1 MTNSGRRPSATADTP
16 SQGSDPAPVASDD
29 AAPLADRPAV
39 MPLRTRLA
47 TANVFWIFL
56 VLLGLVIFFS
66 TVEPNFANPVN
77 IRSIAADN
85 AALLVLAVGMT
96 FVVVTAG
103 IDLSIGSVLIFSGVV
118 AAQVMLALGGDPQ
131 DPSAGASGAGWGVI
145 AVGVL
150 AGLFAGLGWGIVN
163 GLLVT
168 KARVPPLIATLGTL
182 GMALG
187 MSYLLTGG
195 TDVRGVPQQLARTIG
210 FGQLL
215 GTIPWLVI
223 IAAVVA
229 GVLGLVLAYTRFGRH
244 TYAIGSNPE
253 AARRVGI
260 KVDRHLIK
268 VYALMG
274 LLAGLAGCMSLAHFS
289 TTTISGHSADNLA
302 AIAAVVLGGTSLFGG
317 TGKVAGTVIGV
328 LIPAVLQSGFVT
340 IGVNPYWQN
349 FAVGAVLVA
358 AVYFDQVRRR
368 ARERTPR

>member
-1 MTNSGRRPSATADTP
+1 MSGTSKALPARPPATL
-16 SQGSDPAPVASDD
+16 AS
-29 AAPLADRPAV
+29 
-39 MPLRTRLA
+39 RLA
-47 TANVFWIFL
+47 TTNVLWIFVVLVAL
-56 VLLGLVIFFS
+56 VLFF
-66 TVEPNFANPVN
+66 TAVQPNFANPLN

-96 FVVVTAG
+96 FVIVSAG

-118 AAQVMLALGGDPQ
+118 AAKVMLAVGGDPR
-131 DPSAGASGAGWGVI
+131 DPSAGAADAGWGVI
-145 AVGVL
+145 GLGIL
-150 AGLFAGLGWGIVN
+150 AGLLAGLAWGVIN
-163 GLLVT
+163 GLLVA

-187 MSYLLTGG
+187 ASYLLTGG
-195 TDVRGVPQQLARTIG
+195 TDVRGIPRQLAGTLG
-210 FGQLL
+210 FGLVL
-215 GTIPWLVI
+215 NSVPWLVV
-223 IAAVVA
+223 IAAGVA
-229 GVLGLVLAYTRFGRH
+229 VVLGLVLAYTRFGRY

-260 KVDRHLIK
+260 RVDRHLIK

-274 LLAGLAGCMSLAHFS
+274 LLSGLAGVMSLAHFS

-317 TGKVAGTVIGV
+317 SGRVTGTVIGV

-349 FAVGAVLVA
+349 VAVGAVLVA
-358 AVYFDQVRRR
+358 AVYLDQVRRR
-368 ARERTPR
+368 ARERA

>member
-1 MTNSGRRPSATADTP
+1 VTRRTEPAQTDAGASATSTRTAEPP
-16 SQGSDPAPVASDD
+16 SPAP
-29 AAPLADRPAV
+29 PPAV
-39 MPLRTRLA
+39 APLRTRLA

-56 VLLGLVIFFS
+56 VLLALVVFFS

-77 IRSIAADN
+77 VRSIAADN

-96 FVVVTAG
+96 FVIITAG
-103 IDLSIGSVLIFSGVV
+103 IDLSVGSVLIFSGVV
-118 AAQVMLALGGDPQ
+118 AAKVMLALGGDPQ
-131 DPSAGASGAGWGVI
+131 DPSAGASEAGWAVI
-145 AVGVL
+145 L
-150 AGLFAGLGWGIVN
+150 AGLGAGLLAGLGWGIVN

-187 MSYLLTGG
+187 MSYLITGG
-195 TDVRGVPQQLARTIG
+195 TDVRGVPQELARTIG

-215 GTIPWLVI
+215 GTIPWLVV
-223 IAAVVA
+223 IAAAVA
-229 GVLGLVLAYTRFGRH
+229 GLLGLVLAYTRFGRH

-260 KVDRHLIK
+260 KVDRHLVK

-368 ARERTPR
+368 TRERTSR

>member
-1 MTNSGRRPSATADTP
+1 VTP
-16 SQGSDPAPVASDD
+16 NPVIDSQPPVRQR
-29 AAPLADRPAV
+29 AAVL
-39 MPLRTRLA
+39 MPRLA

-56 VLLGLVIFFS
+56 VLLALVVFF
-66 TVEPNFANPVN
+66 TLVEPNFANPVN
-77 IRSIAADN
+77 VRSIAADN
-85 AALLVLAVGMT
+85 SALLVLSVGMT
-96 FVVVTAG
+96 FVIVTAG
-103 IDLSIGSVLIFSGVV
+103 IDLSVGSVVIFSGVV
-118 AAQVMLALGGDPQ
+118 AAKVMLALGTDPR
-131 DPSAGASGAGWGVI
+131 DPTAGASGAGWGVI
-145 AVGVL
+145 VAGLAAGVVAGLAWGVVNGVL
-150 AGLFAGLGWGIVN
+150 IA
-163 GLLVT
+163 
-168 KARVPPLIATLGTL
+168 KARVPALIATLGTL

-195 TDVRGVPQQLARTIG
+195 TDVRGMPQPLARTIG
-210 FGQLL
+210 FGLVA

-223 IAAVVA
+223 IAAAVA
-229 GVLGLVLAYTRFGRH
+229 VLLGLVLAYTRFGRH

-260 KVDRHLIK
+260 KVDRHLIL

-317 TGKVAGTVIGV
+317 VGTVAGTVVGV

-358 AVYFDQVRRR
+358 AVYLDQVRRR
-368 ARERTPR
+368 KRARRP